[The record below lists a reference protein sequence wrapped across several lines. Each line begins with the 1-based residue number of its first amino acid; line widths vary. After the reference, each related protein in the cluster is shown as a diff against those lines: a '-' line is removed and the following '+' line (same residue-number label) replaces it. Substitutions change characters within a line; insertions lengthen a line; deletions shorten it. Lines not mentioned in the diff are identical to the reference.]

1 MKRSRFLAYIL
12 SQAVSEVRVDSVEV
26 VESVRGRYWLLV
38 KPSHGYYWERFKRV
52 YPQWK
57 RVVCKYEALG
67 ASLIPSGNCP
77 EFTSL
82 ENLLDWLFDVLNVS
96 KGERN
101 LLQLREGGV

>member
-1 MKRSRFLAYIL
+1 MKRSRLLAYIL

-26 VESVRGRYWLLV
+26 VESVVGRYWLLV
-38 KPSHGYYWERFKRV
+38 KPSHSCYWERFKRA

-57 RVVCKYEALG
+57 RVVCKYEASG